1 MNKIIKNKGIVFWI
15 TGLSGSG
22 KSTIGEKLKKIV
34 EKNYGKTVIIHGDDI
49 RKIYKNKSYSIT
61 ERLNLGKSNSNLCKL
76 ISDQNIN
83 VIFTTV
89 GLFHKLF
96 NYNKKN
102 LDNYLE
108 IFIKSDIKKL
118 IKNKKKFFYKK
129 KKKNVWGIDLKPQY
143 PQRPD
148 IIIRNNFDKTA
159 TYLAETIYK
168 KIKKIKKLRFL

>member
-1 MNKIIKNKGIVFWI
+1 MKKILNNKGIVFWI

-22 KSTIGEKLKKIV
+22 KSTIGEKLKKLI
-34 EKNYGKTVIIHGDDI
+34 EKHYGKTIIIHGDDI
-49 RKIYKNKSYSIT
+49 REIYKNKSYSLKD
-61 ERLNLGKSNSNLCKL
+61 RLNLGKSNSNLCKL

-102 LDNYLE
+102 LNNYFE

-118 IKNKKKFFYKK
+118 IKNKKKTFYKK
-129 KKKNVWGIDLKPQY
+129 NTKNVWGIDLKPQY
-143 PQRPD
+143 PKKPD
-148 IIIRNNFDKTA
+148 IIIKNNFDKTI
-159 TYLAETIYK
+159 TYLAETIFK
-168 KIKKIKKLRFL
+168 KIKKIIN